1 MLINVKTP
9 IIWHFNIY
17 ELINIC
23 STQKIMKYQLLIKTE
38 MLESYEISC
47 FQNFMCSIY
56 HAHKCQ
62 NANIFGHFNI
72 YELMN
77 FMLNSTKNEIL
88 AAHEN

>member
-1 MLINVKTP
+1 
-9 IIWHFNIY
+9 
-17 ELINIC
+17 
-23 STQKIMKYQLLIKTE
+23 MKYQLLIKPK
-38 MLESYEISC
+38 MLENNYISC

-56 HAHKCQ
+56 HSNKCQ

-72 YELMN
+72 YELKN